1 MIKKIISLVIFLAVA
16 NAGVR
21 VAIVYFHDQQ
31 FKDAVR
37 ELALF
42 AGSPPVKTDEVL
54 RAKVME
60 LAQDNQIPL
69 YPDYV
74 EIARRSVVGVGDK
87 VTIKFSYAV
96 NVTLAPGYQR
106 RFEFDYVTP

>member
-1 MIKKIISLVIFLAVA
+1 MVKRIVSILIFLLLV

-21 VAIVYFHDQQ
+21 LGRVYFHDQQ
-31 FKDAVR
+31 FRDAVR

-42 AGSPPVKTDEVL
+42 AGQPPMKTDEAL
-54 RAKVME
+54 RARVME

-69 YPDYV
+69 DADYV
-74 EIARRSVVGVGDK
+74 EISRKASPGIGDK

-96 NVTLAPGYQR
+96 MVSLAPGYQR
-106 RFEFDYVTP
+106 RFDFDYTTP

>member
-1 MIKKIISLVIFLAVA
+1 M

-21 VAIVYFHDQQ
+21 LGFVYFHDQQ

-42 AGSPPVKTDEVL
+42 AGTPPAKTDEAL

-69 YPDYV
+69 YPEYV
-74 EIARRSVVGVGDK
+74 EIARRSVVGIGDK
-87 VTIKFSYAV
+87 VTIKFTYAV
-96 NVTLAPGYQR
+96 NVALLPGYER
-106 RFEFDYVTP
+106 RFDFDYVTP